1 MHQFHEMRNVM
12 TSHEVT
18 GGQGVQLHVVET
30 GNARGRPIIF
40 IHGVSQCWLQW
51 SRQMDSRLVEDHRL
65 VALDMRGH
73 GLSEKPRVGYDDS
86 KQWADD
92 VHGCARYYQ
101 RVAGTSG
108 RPGMTR
114 TFLDSGVLLT
124 AWKGKAD
131 DARAA
136 LSIMEDERREF
147 YSAQM
152 MKLESLPKPS
162 FHRQRLEV
170 EFYNAHFK
178 TVRREE
184 LLSQEL
190 GAEAFRLATRYG
202 LAAADALNV
211 AAAIRMGVEEF
222 TTETPGKPLFSVSE
236 LQVTSLHAA
245 RRV

>member
-1 MHQFHEMRNVM
+1 
-12 TSHEVT
+12 
-18 GGQGVQLHVVET
+18 
-30 GNARGRPIIF
+30 
-40 IHGVSQCWLQW
+40 
-51 SRQMDSRLVEDHRL
+51 
-65 VALDMRGH
+65 
-73 GLSEKPRVGYDDS
+73 
-86 KQWADD
+86 
-92 VHGCARYYQ
+92 
-101 RVAGTSG
+101 
-108 RPGMTR
+108 MTR

-152 MKLESLPKPS
+152 MKLELLPKPS

-178 TVRREE
+178 KVRREE

-190 GAEAFRLATRYG
+190 GAEAFGLATRYG